1 MSPGQ
6 YVIPLIFGI
15 CWSVSIQEI
24 ERIKAGGGAGEKVA
38 VGYILIRRLN
48 EYSISND
55 RTRQELNIFT
65 FECNNSSSGSGVT

>member
-24 ERIKAGGGAGEKVA
+24 ERIKVGGGAGEKVA
-38 VGYILIRRLN
+38 RGLHFDKAV
-48 EYSISND
+48 
-55 RTRQELNIFT
+55 Q
-65 FECNNSSSGSGVT
+65 